1 MQGDF
6 YLPLRKRG
14 DSFFFTLF
22 QNKMTSRCINS
33 TLMEKVVVAKFANTT
48 PHGAIKGKK
57 QTHEKEYFSIVKE
70 YLTVKR
76 VFQLVHF
83 LHRFNRKVIEAFF
96 VKYIFQEDEHEREN
110 NVHYLHVNG
119 VKKLVHFF
127 AYQSFFLFPS

>member
-1 MQGDF
+1 
-6 YLPLRKRG
+6 
-14 DSFFFTLF
+14 
-22 QNKMTSRCINS
+22 MTSRCINS

-76 VFQLVHF
+76 VFQPVRNIY
-83 LHRFNRKVIEAFF
+83 RFNRKVVETYL

-127 AYQSFFLFPS
+127 CLSIFLFISLLKKGAIVFSPLFLLFRK

>member
-1 MQGDF
+1 
-6 YLPLRKRG
+6 
-14 DSFFFTLF
+14 
-22 QNKMTSRCINS
+22 
-33 TLMEKVVVAKFANTT
+33 MEKVVVAKFANTT

-83 LHRFNRKVIEAFF
+83 LHRFNRKVIEAYF

-127 AYQSFFLFPS
+127 CLSIYLFISLLEKGAKVFFSTFFVVSKIILNFATVQE